1 MPRKEARE
9 SFYVCRDANCIFL
22 FAAARDLVK
31 REKGDQKN
39 VFRKK
44 KKTHF
49 VKQYVQHKGFYG
61 ETSTKYQMEII
72 IRKSLKF
79 TLHNALI
86 LKLSS
91 G

>member
-1 MPRKEARE
+1 MPRKEACE

-22 FAAARDLVK
+22 FAARDLVK

-49 VKQYVQHKGFYG
+49 VKQYVQLYVFL
-61 ETSTKYQMEII
+61 
-72 IRKSLKF
+72 LKK
-79 TLHNALI
+79 LALKI
-86 LKLSS
+86 SN
-91 G
+91 

>member
-1 MPRKEARE
+1 MPRKEACE

-44 KKTHF
+44 RKHILLNNTFSIKF
-49 VKQYVQHKGFYG
+49 F
-61 ETSTKYQMEII
+61 MEKLAQN
-72 IRKSLKF
+72 IR
-79 TLHNALI
+79 
-86 LKLSS
+86 
-91 G
+91 